1 MKNRTIYLALL
12 LIAISFLSGCTY
24 NVPPIDTTF
33 PPNRYIEKLPITVGV
48 YFSEEFQS
56 YEIVH
61 QMPQTAVAYRIRL
74 GPPSVALFNQIFSE
88 MFEKVV
94 EVSSLP
100 PLPET
105 EDDIKAVIKPSIKP
119 FIISLN
125 MGAHPEFTFI
135 SVDLDYMIDLFDLNG
150 VLIDSWS
157 IKGSGTEGGFLKQPS
172 IATLLRDATQTAMR
186 RVATQYIMVGFRR
199 NAHVK
204 KWLKSTGN
212 TDSN

>member
-1 MKNRTIYLALL
+1 
-12 LIAISFLSGCTY
+12 
-24 NVPPIDTTF
+24 
-33 PPNRYIEKLPITVGV
+33 
-48 YFSEEFQS
+48 
-56 YEIVH
+56 
-61 QMPQTAVAYRIRL
+61 
-74 GPPSVALFNQIFSE
+74 

-150 VLIDSWS
+150 VLLPETAFNCDIV
-157 IKGSGTEGGFLKQPS
+157 KRCNTNCNAESGDTIHHGRLSQEC
-172 IATLLRDATQTAMR
+172 AC
-186 RVATQYIMVGFRR
+186 
-199 NAHVK
+199 
-204 KWLKSTGN
+204 
-212 TDSN
+212 